1 MQKTLWGW
9 AQSFSERVLAHVGV
23 VWVGVVGASLVV
35 VRGVQ
40 PLTPRPLEQ
49 GRCEI
54 PQRALMPMFPIIHQ
68 KAFAPGPGRA
78 IPGRNPSAQAAEPQ
92 QQLSAS
98 RAKPFFLKPQLPR
111 RSKQPA
117 ILPLLRLSGI
127 NTLLCIKPFL
137 KLLTRNGPSG
147 PAGMNKL
154 QKNLLMFLDFQRLH
168 ETLKRIHLSYLCNTI
183 QRRERRVETASAAEG
198 LRLQRRYEWI
208 LFFFLYC
215 TSSVF
220 EQVFCKL

>member
-1 MQKTLWGW
+1 M
-9 AQSFSERVLAHVGV
+9 
-23 VWVGVVGASLVV
+23 
-35 VRGVQ
+35 RGVQ
-40 PLTPRPLEQ
+40 PLTPRPLEH

-54 PQRALMPMFPIIHQ
+54 PQRALMPAFPIIHQ
-68 KAFAPGPGRA
+68 KAFSPRA
-78 IPGRNPSAQAAEPQ
+78 EPTIPGRNPSAQAAEPH
-92 QQLSAS
+92 QQLSVSQDKNCPGAEGL
-98 RAKPFFLKPQLPR
+98 FLKPQLPR

-147 PAGMNKL
+147 SAGMNKL

-183 QRRERRVETASAAEG
+183 QRRERRVEAASAAQG
-198 LRLQRRYEWI
+198 LQLLHEWI
-208 LFFFLYC
+208 LFFCTVQFLSLNKC
-215 TSSVF
+215 FASSEF
-220 EQVFCKL
+220 